1 MVKLLMSLMI
11 AVYILYF
18 SIFSVLR
25 YQKMQANYFDL
36 GIMHQGVYNSYQAVR
51 TGDWNRFLEITDP
64 IGPNQINRMAV
75 HNDPLLALFVP
86 FYFISPSPIWLLIIQ
101 SIVLGLGAFAVFG
114 ISNHVLKNTKNVS
127 FISLLFALCY
137 LLYFPMQYANRF
149 DFHAVVLSTS
159 FLLFMFYFWL
169 VKNYRWS
176 FVFLILSL
184 ISKEQVGLTTA
195 MMGVY
200 MLAIQNLK
208 SKVQNYNSK
217 LKTLKYPIS
226 VILVSVVWV
235 ALSFFVIIPYFRG
248 AEHFA
253 SSRYENIN
261 VISTLFRESTYRY
274 FWFLLGPLGFLSLFS
289 PIHLLIAAPEF
300 VINLLSQESNMR
312 NIVFHYTSVIQ

>member
-137 LLYFPMQYANRF
+137 LLYFPCSMPTDLIFMQ
-149 DFHAVVLSTS
+149 
-159 FLLFMFYFWL
+159 LF
-169 VKNYRWS
+169 
-176 FVFLILSL
+176 
-184 ISKEQVGLTTA
+184 
-195 MMGVY
+195 
-200 MLAIQNLK
+200 
-208 SKVQNYNSK
+208 
-217 LKTLKYPIS
+217 
-226 VILVSVVWV
+226 
-235 ALSFFVIIPYFRG
+235 
-248 AEHFA
+248 
-253 SSRYENIN
+253 
-261 VISTLFRESTYRY
+261 
-274 FWFLLGPLGFLSLFS
+274 
-289 PIHLLIAAPEF
+289 
-300 VINLLSQESNMR
+300 
-312 NIVFHYTSVIQ
+312 